1 MARELATNSLENIA
15 LNRAAYQ
22 SDSIDDDHTADLV
35 TDGSDATFWE
45 SHPGSNSWIMIDLGE
60 VCSFDRIV
68 LKWGES
74 RPARGRIQISSDDA
88 QSKTWRDLFAFTNS
102 AAVREIDSPA
112 SKARYVRLVIPA
124 DVTLARGCVLSEFE
138 VYGTRKTHFIP
149 APQPK
154 ADADG
159 SILLTGGRWK
169 LCNAMFVQAAPQ
181 QISRAGFD
189 DAKWLPAIVPGTV
202 LGSYLAIGAVPD
214 PWFGDQMSQISDD
227 FFSRHDFWYRDEFV
241 VPKKDAGRRLWLN
254 FDGIN
259 WKADVFFDGVRV
271 GEIDGAFIRGRFD
284 VTEIAKPGATNCVA
298 VLIHHVAH
306 AVPGLKKLRH
316 KFLGGP
322 TTNGDLLGHDSPTFL
337 SSAGWNWVPIIRGRD
352 IGIWN
357 DVRLETSGDVN
368 IVDPWVATDSLSPD
382 HTHAEI
388 SVRTEL
394 ENHSPSPV
402 TGKLIATIGDLKFE
416 TNIAFAANETRSLAF
431 DKTTW
436 PNLALNHPRLWW
448 PNDYGEQP
456 LYQLNLRFEEAG
468 RISDEKSVNFG
479 VRKLECRVIDNV
491 LTIFVND
498 TRILCR
504 GGNWGMAEGMLNC
517 DAAGLALRVRLH
529 HDANLNMIRN
539 WVGMEGHEAFYDAC
553 DRCGILIW
561 DDFWLAN
568 PVDGPDP
575 DDHKMFMENARDK
588 IRRVRSHPSLA
599 LYCGRNEGMPPAD
612 LDAGMR
618 EAVNSLDRTR
628 YYIPHS
634 AAGVVTGYGPYVP
647 QDVEWYFANRGK
659 TFHSELGIVAIP
671 TIESMKAM
679 MPAED
684 LWPINDM
691 WAVHDYQKPR
701 SQMFTKR
708 VAERYGEPANLAD
721 YCREAQMV
729 NLESAKAMYES
740 LQANQGGGTLVWMT
754 QSAWPSLIC
763 QLYDHYFEMTAAYF
777 GAKSGCEPVHIFWD
791 ANADVIKTANDTQTN
806 LDSLSAE
813 ARVYSLDGKELWHK
827 SVRLDVPE
835 TSVKDCFPI
844 TRPTE
849 ISPVF
854 FVKLVLRK
862 GGQMLS
868 DNFYWG
874 CAKGGTCQALNQLPP
889 VELSTKA
896 TQYDRKGRRQILVRV
911 TNPAQTI
918 ALAIRLKVQR
928 ADSGA
933 RVLPV
938 FYSDNYFSLLP
949 GESRTIS
956 VTFDDATLAG
966 ASPKLLAE
974 GWNVKPEEIR
984 IR

>member
-1 MARELATNSLENIA
+1 R
-15 LNRAAYQ
+15 
-22 SDSIDDDHTADLV
+22 V
-35 TDGSDATFWE
+35 
-45 SHPGSNSWIMIDLGE
+45 
-60 VCSFDRIV
+60 V
-68 LKWGES
+68 LKWGEA
-74 RPARGRIQISSDDA
+74 RPARGRIQISSDKA
-88 QSKTWRDLFAFTNS
+88 RSKVWQDVSAFTNS
-102 AAVREIDSPA
+102 EEAREIDFSPR
-112 SKARYVRLVIPA
+112 KARYVRLAIPSDA
-124 DVTLARGCVLSEFE
+124 ASARGCVLSEFE
-138 VYGTRKTHFIP
+138 VYGTRKTHFTP
-149 APQPK
+149 SPQPK
-154 ADADG
+154 AGADG
-159 SILLTGGRWK
+159 SLLLTGGHWK
-169 LCNAMFVQAAPQ
+169 LCSAMFVRGEPEE
-181 QISRAGFD
+181 ISRRGFD

-259 WKADVFFDGVRV
+259 WKADVFFNGAKI
-271 GEIDGAFIRGRFD
+271 GGIAGAFIRGRFD
-284 VTEIAKPGATNCVA
+284 VTEMAKPGATNCVA
-298 VLIHHVAH
+298 VLVHHVAH
-306 AVPGLKKLRH
+306 PVPGPKKVKH
-316 KFLGGP
+316 KTLGAP

-468 RISDEKSVNFG
+468 RISDEKSVKFG
-479 VRKLECRVIDNV
+479 
-491 LTIFVND
+491 
-498 TRILCR
+498 
-504 GGNWGMAEGMLNC
+504 
-517 DAAGLALRVRLH
+517 VRLH

-679 MPAED
+679 MPA
-684 LWPINDM
+684 
-691 WAVHDYQKPR
+691 
-701 SQMFTKR
+701 
-708 VAERYGEPANLAD
+708 
-721 YCREAQMV
+721 
-729 NLESAKAMYES
+729 
-740 LQANQGGGTLVWMT
+740 
-754 QSAWPSLIC
+754 
-763 QLYDHYFEMTAAYF
+763 
-777 GAKSGCEPVHIFWD
+777 
-791 ANADVIKTANDTQTN
+791 
-806 LDSLSAE
+806 
-813 ARVYSLDGKELWHK
+813 
-827 SVRLDVPE
+827 
-835 TSVKDCFPI
+835 
-844 TRPTE
+844 
-849 ISPVF
+849 
-854 FVKLVLRK
+854 
-862 GGQMLS
+862 
-868 DNFYWG
+868 
-874 CAKGGTCQALNQLPP
+874 
-889 VELSTKA
+889 
-896 TQYDRKGRRQILVRV
+896 
-911 TNPAQTI
+911 
-918 ALAIRLKVQR
+918 
-928 ADSGA
+928 
-933 RVLPV
+933 
-938 FYSDNYFSLLP
+938 
-949 GESRTIS
+949 
-956 VTFDDATLAG
+956 
-966 ASPKLLAE
+966 
-974 GWNVKPEEIR
+974 
-984 IR
+984 